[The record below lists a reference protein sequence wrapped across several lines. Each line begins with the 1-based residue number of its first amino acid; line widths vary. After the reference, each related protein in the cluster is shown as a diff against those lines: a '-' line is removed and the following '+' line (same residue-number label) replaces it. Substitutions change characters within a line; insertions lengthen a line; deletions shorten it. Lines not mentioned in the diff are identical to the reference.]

1 MSYSPRL
8 AVCLPDQARDAGL
21 TVDPIR
27 NAQRSVLAVFLKAKI
42 IVNPWQARSR
52 QAHSLS
58 ASFFS
63 IAFIF
68 KIVVIVLLRISGR
81 LHQDIFS
88 FGRAS
93 ICVDF
98 TACFISMC

>member
-8 AVCLPDQARDAGL
+8 AVGLPDQARDAGL

-52 QAHSLS
+52 QAWLVC
-58 ASFFS
+58 FVFL
-63 IAFIF
+63 
-68 KIVVIVLLRISGR
+68 VLL
-81 LHQDIFS
+81 LFLK
-88 FGRAS
+88 
-93 ICVDF
+93 
-98 TACFISMC
+98 

>member
-1 MSYSPRL
+1 M
-8 AVCLPDQARDAGL
+8 ACLLR
-21 TVDPIR
+21 
-27 NAQRSVLAVFLKAKI
+27 
-42 IVNPWQARSR
+42 
-52 QAHSLS
+52 
-58 ASFFS
+58 FFS

>member
-1 MSYSPRL
+1 VICFSHFPQSEDYCKSMAGKKQTSM
-8 AVCLPDQARDAGL
+8 ACLLR
-21 TVDPIR
+21 
-27 NAQRSVLAVFLKAKI
+27 
-42 IVNPWQARSR
+42 
-52 QAHSLS
+52 
-58 ASFFS
+58 FFS

-68 KIVVIVLLRISGR
+68 KIVVIVLLRISGM
-81 LHQDIFS
+81 LHRDIFS